1 MKLLPFSP
9 VEAAVFERTIFAAQK
24 KSAEDMAGYSAAF
37 YLTSNNF
44 EMNGK
49 LKSFE
54 LR

>member
-9 VEAAVFERTIFAAQK
+9 VAAAVFERTIFADHK
-24 KSAEDMAGYSAAF
+24 KCRRHGYSAAF